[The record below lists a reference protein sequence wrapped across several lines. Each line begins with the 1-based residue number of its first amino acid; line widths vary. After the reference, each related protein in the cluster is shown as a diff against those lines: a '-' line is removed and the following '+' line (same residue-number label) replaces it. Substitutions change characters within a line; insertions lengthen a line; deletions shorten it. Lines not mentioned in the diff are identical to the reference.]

1 MTKRI
6 KLGMIGGGPGSFIG
20 PVHRKGARMTNDY
33 EFVGGVFSSDYE
45 KSKQVAEIDHIDVNR
60 IYPDL
65 DTLIKTE
72 LALPAEERMQA
83 VSIVTPNCFHFEA
96 AQKLLSSGFHVICD
110 KPVTTTVDE
119 AKALMNLVKETGLTF
134 CLTHTYLGYPMVR
147 QMRELV
153 KSGVLGEIQ
162 RVDAQ
167 YYQGWVNP
175 LIHGGDSHLSAWRF
189 DAKYAG
195 ASSCLGD
202 IGVHAFN
209 LIEYSTGLKC
219 TQLLADMN
227 NVVGHVELDLDATVM
242 LRMDNN
248 CLGLVRAC
256 QVAAGEENDLRIG
269 IYGSKASLKWEQE
282 NPNYLYL
289 ISDDEPNKVY
299 RPAHSYNSEI
309 AAMSSGLPC
318 GHPEGL
324 HEAFANLYAAA
335 AKSIRGEEL
344 KDGELPGI
352 EDGVRGMMFIEGS
365 VESYKKGNTWVKM

>member
-1 MTKRI
+1 MAEQI

-20 PVHRKGARMTNDY
+20 PVHRKAARMTNDY
-33 EFVGGVFSSDYE
+33 EFVGGVFSSDNE
-45 KSKQVAEIDHIDVNR
+45 KSKQVAELDHIDVNR
-60 IYPDL
+60 IYPDV
-65 DTLIKTE
+65 DTMISSE
-72 LALPAEERMQA
+72 LALPDNERIQA
-83 VSIVTPNCFHFEA
+83 VSIVTPNSLHFEA
-96 AQKLLSSGFHVICD
+96 ASKLLSNGFHVICD
-110 KPVTTTVDE
+110 KPVTTTVAE
-119 AKALMNLVKETGLTF
+119 ARELKRLVDETGLTF

-153 KSGVLGEIQ
+153 KTGVLGEIQ

-227 NVVGHVELDLDATVM
+227 NVVDKVELDLDATVL

-256 QVAAGEENDLRIG
+256 QVAAGEENDLKIG
-269 IYGSKASLKWEQE
+269 IYGSKASIKWEQE

-289 ISDDEPNKVY
+289 ISDTEPNKVY
-299 RPAHSYNSEI
+299 RPAHDYNTEI
-309 AAMSSGLPC
+309 ASMSSGLPC

-324 HEAFANLYAAA
+324 HEAFANLYAAS
-335 AKSIRGEEL
+335 AKSIRGVQIM
-344 KDGELPGI
+344 DGELPGI
-352 EDGVRGMMFIEGS
+352 NDGVRGMQFIEGS
-365 VESYKKGNTWVKM
+365 VKSYQNGNVWIKL